1 MDLLLE
7 RYLAEF
13 YPSLSK
19 REQSVFESL
28 LNETDLD
35 IYDWILG
42 RSSPDNDDY
51 HVIIRQLQSLN
62 SA

>member
-13 YPSLSK
+13 YPSLPEK
-19 REQSVFESL
+19 ERAVFESL

-42 RSSPDNDDY
+42 RSTSENPDY
-51 HVIIRQLQSLN
+51 HPIIKQLQSLN
-62 SA
+62 AE